1 MFFKRAKQSKSKST
15 EPEAGAAPSAAADT
29 PAPGAKDAAG
39 RAPEHKGLN
48 GSASPPNLDPQGLDP
63 KTLGFETTADIEPA
77 GALVGQARALNALTF
92 GAGMKGPGYNI
103 LVTGTD
109 GSGYAA
115 TVRSELQSIA
125 RTAEKPSDW
134 VYVSSFDAAGGFR
147 ALKLPA
153 GTAKAFADGMA
164 HVVDRLAD
172 ALPAAFAAD
181 DYELRRRTIEE
192 EFRFGREDAL
202 ETLRREAEAQN
213 IALLRTP
220 TGIAVAPILDGK
232 VVKTDVFNSVPES
245 LRREVETKIAALE
258 SEIEALLAER
268 PGAEKARRERLHALN
283 EQVAGRQVRAVL
295 DELKIQFG
303 DTSGVESFVKGAGRD
318 LIRNA
323 ALFLGAGP
331 HDGMRVPAGSIGDAR
346 FTRYRVHVMAAS
358 GATPGA
364 PVVQEGNPTY
374 SNIFGRVESGS
385 GGEGQP
391 AQVARIKPGALQRAN
406 GGFLLI
412 EARELLSSRATA
424 EALARALEA
433 GEIRFDP
440 PSEPVALGSNE
451 IPDLEPIPLTVK
463 LVVLGDADGQ
473 RALAKSCPQLVR
485 LFKVE
490 AEFEDAVE
498 RSDEAI
504 SAYARL
510 IAGIVA
516 QNSLKPL
523 DAGGVAML
531 IDEAARKAGGNGKLS
546 LEVGH
551 IADICREADHWAGRE
566 GRKITSVPDI
576 KRALDERR
584 GRSSERGP
592 GSGLGSLS

>member
-1 MFFKRAKQSKSKST
+1 MFFKRAKQGKSKSGDAET
-15 EPEAGAAPSAAADT
+15 AAAQPEASAAAP
-29 PAPGAKDAAG
+29 PADAHA
-39 RAPEHKGLN
+39 GLN
-48 GSASPPNLDPQGLDP
+48 GSSSPLPNLDAKGLDP
-63 KTLGFETTADIEPA
+63 KTLGFETTADIEP
-77 GALVGQARALNALTF
+77 GDGLVGQARALNALTF

-103 LVTGTD
+103 LVTGND

-125 RTAEKPSDW
+125 RIAEKPADW
-134 VYVSSFDAAGGFR
+134 VYVSSFDSTGGFR

-164 HVVDRLAD
+164 QVVDRLAD

-181 DYELRRRTIEE
+181 DYELKRRTIEE
-192 EFRFGREDAL
+192 EFRFSREDAL
-202 ETLRREAEAQN
+202 ETLRREAESQN

-220 TGIAVAPILDGK
+220 SGVAVAPILEGK

-268 PGAEKARRERLHALN
+268 PGAEKARRDRLLALN
-283 EQVAGRQVRAVL
+283 EQVAGRQVRAAL

-303 DTSGVESFVKGAGRD
+303 DTSGVESFIKAAGRD

-323 ALFLGAGP
+323 ALFLGSGANDSVKIP
-331 HDGMRVPAGSIGDAR
+331 VGSIGDPR
-346 FTRYRVHVMAAS
+346 FTRYRVHIMAAS

-364 PVVQEGNPTY
+364 PVVAEANPTY
-374 SNIFGRVESGS
+374 ANIFGRVESTS
-385 GGEGQP
+385 GGEGP
-391 AQVARIKPGALQRAN
+391 AAQIGRIKSGALHKAN
-406 GGFLLI
+406 GGFLLL
-412 EARELLSSRATA
+412 EARELLAARATA

-440 PSEPVALGSNE
+440 PSEPVTLGSSE
-451 IPDLEPIPLTVK
+451 IPDLEAIPLNVK
-463 LVVLGDADGQ
+463 LVVLGDAEAQ
-473 RALAKSCPQLVR
+473 RALAKSCPHLVR
-485 LFKVE
+485 LFKAE

-498 RSDEAI
+498 RSDEVVT
-504 SAYARL
+504 AYART

-516 QNSLKPL
+516 QNSLKPV

-566 GRKITSVPDI
+566 GRKITSGPDV
-576 KRALDERR
+576 KRALDERA
-584 GRSSERGP
+584 GRSPERGP
-592 GSGLGSLS
+592 RSLS

>member
-1 MFFKRAKQSKSKST
+1 MFFKRAKQGKSKSA
-15 EPEAGAAPSAAADT
+15 EQEAPAPEAAPLPEATNSAAP
-29 PAPGAKDAAG
+29 P
-39 RAPEHKGLN
+39 L
-48 GSASPPNLDPQGLDP
+48 PNLDPKGLDP

-77 GALVGQARALNALTF
+77 NSAIGQTRALNALAF
-92 GAGMKGPGYNI
+92 GAGMKGSGYNI
-103 LVTGTD
+103 LVSGSE

-125 RTAEKPSDW
+125 RTSEKPCDW
-134 VYVSSFDAAGGFR
+134 VYVSSFDATGGFR

-153 GTAKAFADGMA
+153 GTAKAFADGVA
-164 HVVDRLAD
+164 QVIDRLAD

-181 DYELRRRTIEE
+181 DYELKRRTIEE

-220 TGIAVAPILDGK
+220 AGIAVAPILEGK
-232 VVKTDVFNSVPES
+232 VVKTDVFNSVPEE
-245 LRREVETKIAALE
+245 LRREVESKIATLE

-295 DELKIQFG
+295 DELKIEFG
-303 DTSGVESFVKGAGRD
+303 DTAGVESFLKAAGRD
-318 LIRNA
+318 LVRNA
-323 ALFLGAGP
+323 ALFLAAGG
-331 HDGMRVPAGSIGDAR
+331 HESVKVAVGSIGDAR
-346 FTRYRVHVMAAS
+346 FMRYRVHVMAGS

-364 PVVQEGNPTY
+364 PVVQEANPTY
-374 SNIFGRVESGS
+374 ANLFGRVESTG

-391 AQVARIKPGALQRAN
+391 PQVSRIKPGALHRAN
-406 GGFLLI
+406 GGFLLL
-412 EARELLSSRATA
+412 EARELVAARASA

-433 GEIRFDP
+433 AEIRFDP
-440 PSEPVALGSNE
+440 PSEPVALGSSE
-451 IPDLEPIPLTVK
+451 IPDLEPIPLNVK
-463 LVVLGDADGQ
+463 LVILGDAEDQ
-473 RALAKSCPQLVR
+473 RALAKSCPHLTR

-498 RSDEAI
+498 RSEEVI

-516 QNSLKPL
+516 QNSLKPV

-531 IDEAARKAGGNGKLS
+531 IDEAGRKAGGNGKLS
-546 LEVGH
+546 LEVAH
-551 IADICREADHWAGRE
+551 IADICREADHWAERE
-566 GRKITSVPDI
+566 GRKVTSVADVT
-576 KRALDERR
+576 RALEERK
-584 GRSSERGP
+584 GRSLERG
-592 GSGLGSLS
+592 SRTLS

>member
-1 MFFKRAKQSKSKST
+1 MFFKRAKQGKSKSA
-15 EPEAGAAPSAAADT
+15 EPESAAPAPAPSSETHAGA
-29 PAPGAKDAAG
+29 
-39 RAPEHKGLN
+39 N
-48 GSASPPNLDPQGLDP
+48 GSAPPLPNLDAGGLDP

-77 GALVGQARALNALTF
+77 SGAVGQARALNALTF

-103 LVTGTD
+103 LVTGTE

-115 TVRSELQSIA
+115 TVRSELQAIA
-125 RTAEKPSDW
+125 RTTEKPSDW

-164 HVVDRLAD
+164 QVIDRLAD

-181 DYELRRRTIEE
+181 DYELKRRTIEE
-192 EFRFGREDAL
+192 EFRFSREDAL

-220 TGIAVAPILDGK
+220 AGIAVAPILEGK
-232 VVKTDVFNSVPES
+232 VVKTDVFNSVPEE

-268 PGAEKARRERLHALN
+268 PGAEKARRERLNALN

-303 DTSGVESFVKGAGRD
+303 DASGVESFIKAAGRD

-323 ALFLGAGP
+323 ALFLGSGG
-331 HDGMRVPAGSIGDAR
+331 HESVKVPVGTIGDPR
-346 FTRYRVHVMAAS
+346 FMRYRVHVMAAS

-364 PVVQEGNPTY
+364 PVVAEANPTY
-374 SNIFGRVESGS
+374 ANIFGRVESAAG

-391 AQVARIKPGALQRAN
+391 VQVSRIKPGALHRAN
-406 GGFLLI
+406 GGFLLL
-412 EARELLSSRATA
+412 EARELLSAPRATA

-440 PSEPVALGSNE
+440 PSEPVALGSSE
-451 IPDLEPIPLTVK
+451 IPDLEPIPLSAK
-463 LVVLGDADGQ
+463 LVVLGDAADQ
-473 RALAKSCPQLVR
+473 RALAKGCPRLMR

-490 AEFEDAVE
+490 AEFEDSVE
-498 RSDEAI
+498 RSDEI
-504 SAYARL
+504 ITAYARL

-516 QNSLKPL
+516 QNSLKPV

-531 IDEAARKAGGNGKLS
+531 IDEAAHKAGGNGKLS
-546 LEVGH
+546 LEVSH

-566 GRKITSVPDI
+566 GRKVTSIDDV
-576 KRALDERR
+576 KRALEERK
-584 GRSSERGP
+584 GRSGAR
-592 GSGLGSLS
+592 GLGALS

>member
-1 MFFKRAKQSKSKST
+1 MFFKRAKQSKSKSA
-15 EPEAGAAPSAAADT
+15 EPETSAAATPDATPAPETRDAAGAHTSANGAAP
-29 PAPGAKDAAG
+29 P
-39 RAPEHKGLN
+39 L
-48 GSASPPNLDPQGLDP
+48 PNLDPKGLDP
-63 KTLGFETTADIEPA
+63 KALGFETTADIEPA
-77 GALVGQARALNALTF
+77 GAPIGQARALNALTF

-103 LVTGTD
+103 LVTGNED
-109 GSGYAA
+109 SGYAA
-115 TVRSELQSIA
+115 TVRSELQAIA

-164 HVVDRLAD
+164 QAIDRLAD

-181 DYELRRRTIEE
+181 DYELKRRTIEE
-192 EFRFGREDAL
+192 EFRFSREDAL

-220 TGIAVAPILDGK
+220 AGVAVAPILEGK
-232 VVKTDVFNSVPES
+232 VVKTDVFNSVPEE

-268 PGAEKARRERLHALN
+268 PGAEKARRDRLNALN

-303 DTSGVESFVKGAGRD
+303 DASGVESFIKAAARD

-323 ALFLGAGP
+323 ALFLGSGG
-331 HDGMRVPAGSIGDAR
+331 HESVKVPVGSIGDAR

-364 PVVQEGNPTY
+364 PVVQEANPTY
-374 SNIFGRVESGS
+374 SNIFGRVESAS
-385 GGEGQP
+385 GGGDGQP
-391 AQVARIKPGALQRAN
+391 AQVSRIKPGALHRAN

-412 EARELLSSRATA
+412 EARELISSRSTA

-440 PSEPVALGSNE
+440 PSDPVALGPGE
-451 IPDLEPIPLTVK
+451 LPDLEPIPLSAK
-463 LVVLGDADGQ
+463 LVVLGDPGDQ
-473 RALAKSCPQLVR
+473 RALAKSCPHLIR

-490 AEFEDAVE
+490 AEFEDVVE
-498 RSDEAI
+498 RSDEVI

-516 QNSLKPL
+516 QNSLKPV
-523 DAGGVAML
+523 DAGGVALL

-546 LEVGH
+546 LEVAH

-566 GRKITSVPDI
+566 GRNVTSVADI
-576 KRALDERR
+576 TRALEERK
-584 GRSSERGP
+584 GRSLERG
-592 GSGLGSLS
+592 LRSLS

>member
-1 MFFKRAKQSKSKST
+1 MFFKRAKQGKSKSA
-15 EPEAGAAPSAAADT
+15 EPESAAPAPAASSETHAGA
-29 PAPGAKDAAG
+29 
-39 RAPEHKGLN
+39 N
-48 GSASPPNLDPQGLDP
+48 GSAPPLPNLDAGGLDP

-77 GALVGQARALNALTF
+77 SGAVGQARALNALTF

-103 LVTGTD
+103 LVTGTE

-115 TVRSELQSIA
+115 TVRSELQAIA
-125 RTAEKPSDW
+125 RTTEKPSDW

-164 HVVDRLAD
+164 QVIDRLAD
-172 ALPAAFAAD
+172 ALPVAFAAD
-181 DYELRRRTIEE
+181 DYELKRRTIEE
-192 EFRFGREDAL
+192 EFRFSREDAL

-220 TGIAVAPILDGK
+220 AGIAVAPILEGK
-232 VVKTDVFNSVPES
+232 VVKTDVFNSVPEE

-268 PGAEKARRERLHALN
+268 PGAEKARRERLNALN

-303 DTSGVESFVKGAGRD
+303 DASGVESFIKAGGRD

-323 ALFLGAGP
+323 ALFLGSGG
-331 HDGMRVPAGSIGDAR
+331 HESVKVPVGTIGDPR
-346 FTRYRVHVMAAS
+346 FMRYRVHVMAAS

-364 PVVQEGNPTY
+364 PVVAEANPTY
-374 SNIFGRVESGS
+374 ANIFGRVESAAG

-391 AQVARIKPGALQRAN
+391 VQVSRIRPGALHRAN
-406 GGFLLI
+406 GGFLLL
-412 EARELLSSRATA
+412 EARELLSAPRATA

-440 PSEPVALGSNE
+440 PSEPVALGSSE
-451 IPDLEPIPLTVK
+451 IPDLEPIPLSAK
-463 LVVLGDADGQ
+463 LVVLGDAADQ
-473 RALAKSCPQLVR
+473 RALAKGCPRLMR

-490 AEFEDAVE
+490 AEFEDTVE
-498 RSDEAI
+498 RSDEII

-516 QNSLKPL
+516 QNSLKPV

-546 LEVGH
+546 LEVSH

-566 GRKITSVPDI
+566 GRKVTSIDDV
-576 KRALDERR
+576 KRALEERK
-584 GRSSERGP
+584 GRSGAR
-592 GSGLGSLS
+592 GLGALS

>member
-1 MFFKRAKQSKSKST
+1 MFFKRAKQGKSKSG
-15 EPEAGAAPSAAADT
+15 EPETSASAAPDVAPLPAA
-29 PAPGAKDAAG
+29 
-39 RAPEHKGLN
+39 
-48 GSASPPNLDPQGLDP
+48 SASTNGTAPPLPNLDSNGLDP
-63 KTLGFETTADIEPA
+63 TTLGFETTADIEPA
-77 GALVGQARALNALTF
+77 GGAIGQARALDALAF

-103 LVTGTD
+103 LVTGND

-125 RTAEKPSDW
+125 RTTEKPSDW

-164 HVVDRLAD
+164 QVIDRLAD

-181 DYELRRRTIEE
+181 DYELKRRTIEE

-220 TGIAVAPILDGK
+220 AGIAVAPILEGK
-232 VVKTDVFNSVPES
+232 VVKTDVFNSVPEL

-268 PGAEKARRERLHALN
+268 PGAEKARREHLLALN
-283 EQVAGRQVRAVL
+283 EQVAGRQVRAAL
-295 DELKIQFG
+295 DELKIRFG
-303 DTSGVESFVKGAGRD
+303 DTSGVESFIKAAGRD

-323 ALFLGAGP
+323 ALFLAPGG
-331 HDGMRVPAGSIGDAR
+331 HESVKVPVGSIGDAR

-364 PVVQEGNPTY
+364 PVVQEANPTY
-374 SNIFGRVESGS
+374 GNLFGRVKSAGS

-391 AQVARIKPGALQRAN
+391 AQLSRIKPGALHRAN
-406 GGFLLI
+406 GGFLLLD
-412 EARELLSSRATA
+412 AAALLSTRAIA

-440 PSEPVALGSNE
+440 PSEQVALGSNE
-451 IPDLEPIPLTVK
+451 IPDLEPIPLSVK
-463 LVVLGDADGQ
+463 LVILGAADDQ
-473 RALAKSCPQLVR
+473 RALAKSCPHLMR
-485 LFKVE
+485 LFKAE

-498 RSDEAI
+498 RSAEVI

-516 QNSLKPL
+516 QNSLKPV

-546 LEVGH
+546 LEVSH

-566 GRKITSVPDI
+566 GRKVTSIADI
-576 KRALDERR
+576 KRALDERK
-584 GRSSERGP
+584 GRSLGR
-592 GSGLGSLS
+592 GLGSPS

>member
-1 MFFKRAKQSKSKST
+1 MFFKRAKQGKSKSGDET
-15 EPEAGAAPSAAADT
+15 AAAQPEASAAAP
-29 PAPGAKDAAG
+29 PADAHA
-39 RAPEHKGLN
+39 GLN
-48 GSASPPNLDPQGLDP
+48 GSSSPLPNLDAKGLDP
-63 KTLGFETTADIEPA
+63 KTLGFETTADIEP
-77 GALVGQARALNALTF
+77 GDGLVGQARALNALTF

-103 LVTGTD
+103 LVTGND

-125 RTAEKPSDW
+125 RIAEKPADW
-134 VYVSSFDAAGGFR
+134 VYVSSFDSTGGFR

-164 HVVDRLAD
+164 QVVDRLAD

-181 DYELRRRTIEE
+181 DYELKRRTIEE
-192 EFRFGREDAL
+192 EFRFSREDAL
-202 ETLRREAEAQN
+202 ETLRREAESQN

-220 TGIAVAPILDGK
+220 SGVAVAPILEGK

-268 PGAEKARRERLHALN
+268 PGAEKARRDRLLALN
-283 EQVAGRQVRAVL
+283 EQVAGRQVRAAL

-303 DTSGVESFVKGAGRD
+303 DTSGVESFIKAAGRD

-323 ALFLGAGP
+323 ALFLGSGANDSVKLP
-331 HDGMRVPAGSIGDAR
+331 VGSIGDPR
-346 FTRYRVHVMAAS
+346 FTRYRVHIMAAS

-364 PVVQEGNPTY
+364 PVVVEANPTY
-374 SNIFGRVESGS
+374 ANIFGRVESTS
-385 GGEGQP
+385 GGEGP
-391 AQVARIKPGALQRAN
+391 AAQIGRIKSGALHKAN
-406 GGFLLI
+406 GGFLLL
-412 EARELLSSRATA
+412 EARELLAARATA

-440 PSEPVALGSNE
+440 PSEPVTLGSSE
-451 IPDLEPIPLTVK
+451 IPDLEAIPLNVK
-463 LVVLGDADGQ
+463 LVVFGDAEAQ
-473 RALAKSCPQLVR
+473 RALAKSCSHLVR
-485 LFKVE
+485 LFKAE

-498 RSDEAI
+498 RSDEVVT
-504 SAYARL
+504 AYART

-516 QNSLKPL
+516 QNSLKPV

-531 IDEAARKAGGNGKLS
+531 IDEAARRAGGNGKLS

-566 GRKITSVPDI
+566 GRKITSGPDV
-576 KRALDERR
+576 KRALDERT
-584 GRSSERGP
+584 GRSPERGP
-592 GSGLGSLS
+592 RSLS

>member
-1 MFFKRAKQSKSKST
+1 MFFKRAKQGKSKSG
-15 EPEAGAAPSAAADT
+15 EPETAAPQAAAADT
-29 PAPGAKDAAG
+29 PPLPEAQGAASAHSAD
-39 RAPEHKGLN
+39 HTGLN
-48 GSASPPNLDPQGLDP
+48 GSAPPLPNLDPKGLDP
-63 KTLGFETTADIEPA
+63 KTLGFETTADIEPS
-77 GALVGQARALNALTF
+77 GGLVGQARALNALTF
-92 GAGMKGPGYNI
+92 GAGMKGPGYNT
-103 LVTGTD
+103 LVTGND
-109 GSGYAA
+109 GSGYVA
-115 TVRSELQSIA
+115 TVRSELQAIA
-125 RTAEKPSDW
+125 RVAEKPSDW

-164 HVVDRLAD
+164 QVVDRLAD

-192 EFRFGREDAL
+192 EFRFGRDDAL
-202 ETLRREAEAQN
+202 ETLRREAESQN

-220 TGIAVAPILDGK
+220 AGIAVAPILEGK

-268 PGAEKARRERLHALN
+268 PGAEKARRERLNALN
-283 EQVAGRQVRAVL
+283 EQVAGRQARAVL

-303 DTSGVESFVKGAGRD
+303 DTSGVESFIKAAGRD

-323 ALFLGAGP
+323 ALFLGSGA
-331 HDGMRVPAGSIGDAR
+331 HDSMRVPVGSIGDAR
-346 FTRYRVHVMAAS
+346 FTRYRVHVIAAS

-364 PVVQEGNPTY
+364 PVVQEANPTY
-374 SNIFGRVESGS
+374 ANIFGRVESAGG

-391 AQVARIKPGALQRAN
+391 AQVARIKPGALHRAN
-406 GGFLLI
+406 GGFLLL
-412 EARELLSSRATA
+412 EARELLASRATA

-440 PSEPVALGSNE
+440 PSEPVPLGSSE
-451 IPDLEPIPLTVK
+451 IPDLEPIPLSVK
-463 LVVLGDADGQ
+463 LVILGNADDQ
-473 RALAKSCPQLVR
+473 RALAKGCPHLVR

-490 AEFEDAVE
+490 VEFEDAVE
-498 RSDEAI
+498 RSAEVI

-516 QNSLKPL
+516 QNSLKPV

-584 GRSSERGP
+584 GRASER
-592 GSGLGSLS
+592 GLGSLS

>member
-1 MFFKRAKQSKSKST
+1 MFFKRAKQGKSKSGDAET
-15 EPEAGAAPSAAADT
+15 AAAQPEASAVAP
-29 PAPGAKDAAG
+29 PPDAQAS
-39 RAPEHKGLN
+39 LN
-48 GSASPPNLDPQGLDP
+48 GSSSPLPNLDAKGLDP
-63 KTLGFETTADIEPA
+63 KTLGFETTADIEP
-77 GALVGQARALNALTF
+77 GDGLVGQARALNALTF

-103 LVTGTD
+103 LVTGND

-125 RTAEKPSDW
+125 RIAEKPADW
-134 VYVSSFDAAGGFR
+134 VYVSSFNSTGGFR

-164 HVVDRLAD
+164 QVIDRLAD

-181 DYELRRRTIEE
+181 DYELKRRTIEE
-192 EFRFGREDAL
+192 EFRFSREDAL
-202 ETLRREAEAQN
+202 ETLRREAESQN

-220 TGIAVAPILDGK
+220 SGVAVAPILEGK

-268 PGAEKARRERLHALN
+268 PGAEKARRDRLLALN
-283 EQVAGRQVRAVL
+283 EQVAGRQVRAAL

-303 DTSGVESFVKGAGRD
+303 DTSGVESFIKAAGRD

-323 ALFLGAGP
+323 ALFLGSGANDSVKIP
-331 HDGMRVPAGSIGDAR
+331 VGSIGDPR
-346 FTRYRVHVMAAS
+346 FTRYRVHIMAAS

-364 PVVQEGNPTY
+364 PVVAEANPTY
-374 SNIFGRVESGS
+374 ANIFGRVESAS
-385 GGEGQP
+385 GGEGP
-391 AQVARIKPGALQRAN
+391 AAQVGRIKSGALHKAN
-406 GGFLLI
+406 GGFLLL
-412 EARELLSSRATA
+412 EARELLAARATA

-440 PSEPVALGSNE
+440 PSEPVALGSSE
-451 IPDLEPIPLTVK
+451 IPDLEAIPLNVK
-463 LVVLGDADGQ
+463 LVVLGDAEDQ
-473 RALAKSCPQLVR
+473 RSLAKSCPHLVR
-485 LFKVE
+485 LFKAE

-498 RSDEAI
+498 RSDEVVT
-504 SAYARL
+504 AYART

-516 QNSLKPL
+516 QNSLKPV
-523 DAGGVAML
+523 DADGVAML
-531 IDEAARKAGGNGKLS
+531 IDEAARRAGGNGKLS

-566 GRKITSVPDI
+566 GRKITSGPDV
-576 KRALDERR
+576 KRALDERT
-584 GRSSERGP
+584 GRSPERGP
-592 GSGLGSLS
+592 RSLS

>member
-1 MFFKRAKQSKSKST
+1 MFFKRAKQGKSKSA
-15 EPEAGAAPSAAADT
+15 EPESAAPAAAASSETHAGA
-29 PAPGAKDAAG
+29 
-39 RAPEHKGLN
+39 N
-48 GSASPPNLDPQGLDP
+48 GSAPPLPNLDAGGLDP

-77 GALVGQARALNALTF
+77 SGAVGQARALNALTF

-103 LVTGTD
+103 LVTGTE

-115 TVRSELQSIA
+115 TVRSELQAIA
-125 RTAEKPSDW
+125 RTTEKPSDW

-147 ALKLPA
+147 ALKLPP

-164 HVVDRLAD
+164 QVIDRLAD

-181 DYELRRRTIEE
+181 DYELKRRTIEE
-192 EFRFGREDAL
+192 EFRFSREDAL

-220 TGIAVAPILDGK
+220 AGIAVAPILEGK
-232 VVKTDVFNSVPES
+232 VVKTDVFNSVPEE

-268 PGAEKARRERLHALN
+268 PGAEKARRERLNALN

-303 DTSGVESFVKGAGRD
+303 DASGVESFIKAAGRD

-323 ALFLGAGP
+323 ALFLGSGG
-331 HDGMRVPAGSIGDAR
+331 HESVKVPVGTIGDPR
-346 FTRYRVHVMAAS
+346 FMRYRVHVMAAS

-364 PVVQEGNPTY
+364 PVVAEANPTY
-374 SNIFGRVESGS
+374 ANIFGRIESAAG

-391 AQVARIKPGALQRAN
+391 VQVSRIKPGALHRAN
-406 GGFLLI
+406 GGFLLL
-412 EARELLSSRATA
+412 EARELLSAPRATA

-440 PSEPVALGSNE
+440 PSEPVALGSSE
-451 IPDLEPIPLTVK
+451 IPDLEPIPLSAK
-463 LVVLGDADGQ
+463 LVVLGDAADQ
-473 RALAKSCPQLVR
+473 RALAKGCPRLMR

-490 AEFEDAVE
+490 AEFEDTVE
-498 RSDEAI
+498 RSDEII

-516 QNSLKPL
+516 QNSLKPV

-546 LEVGH
+546 LEVSH

-566 GRKITSVPDI
+566 GRKVTSIDDV
-576 KRALDERR
+576 KRALEERK
-584 GRSSERGP
+584 GRSGAR
-592 GSGLGSLS
+592 GLGALS

>member
-1 MFFKRAKQSKSKST
+1 MFFKRAKQGKSKSA
-15 EPEAGAAPSAAADT
+15 EPESAAPAPAVSSETHAGA
-29 PAPGAKDAAG
+29 
-39 RAPEHKGLN
+39 N
-48 GSASPPNLDPQGLDP
+48 GSAPPLPNLDAGGLDP

-77 GALVGQARALNALTF
+77 SGAVGQARALNALTF

-103 LVTGTD
+103 LVTGTE

-115 TVRSELQSIA
+115 TVRSELQAIA
-125 RTAEKPSDW
+125 RTTEKPSDW

-164 HVVDRLAD
+164 QVIDRLAD

-181 DYELRRRTIEE
+181 DYELKRRTIEE
-192 EFRFGREDAL
+192 EFRFSREDAL

-220 TGIAVAPILDGK
+220 AGVAVAPILEGK
-232 VVKTDVFNSVPES
+232 VVKTDVFNSVPEE

-268 PGAEKARRERLHALN
+268 PGAEKARRERLNALN

-303 DTSGVESFVKGAGRD
+303 DASGVESFIKAAGRD

-323 ALFLGAGP
+323 ALFLGSGG
-331 HDGMRVPAGSIGDAR
+331 HESVKVPVGTIGDPR
-346 FTRYRVHVMAAS
+346 FMRYRVHVMAAS

-364 PVVQEGNPTY
+364 PVVAEANPTY
-374 SNIFGRVESGS
+374 ANIFGRVESAAG

-391 AQVARIKPGALQRAN
+391 VQVSRIKPGALHRAN
-406 GGFLLI
+406 GGFLLL
-412 EARELLSSRATA
+412 EARELLSAPRATA

-440 PSEPVALGSNE
+440 PSEPVALGSSE
-451 IPDLEPIPLTVK
+451 IPDLEPIPLSAK
-463 LVVLGDADGQ
+463 LVVLGDAADQ
-473 RALAKSCPQLVR
+473 RALAKGCPRLMR

-490 AEFEDAVE
+490 AEFEDTVE
-498 RSDEAI
+498 RSDEII

-516 QNSLKPL
+516 QNSLKPV

-546 LEVGH
+546 LEVSH

-566 GRKITSVPDI
+566 GRKVTSIDDV
-576 KRALDERR
+576 KRALEERK
-584 GRSSERGP
+584 GRSGAR
-592 GSGLGSLS
+592 GLGALS

>member
-1 MFFKRAKQSKSKST
+1 MFFKRSKQGKSKSPEADKGT
-15 EPEAGAAPSAAADT
+15 PDATPEAGAAA
-29 PAPGAKDAAG
+29 GAHSGA
-39 RAPEHKGLN
+39 N
-48 GSASPPNLDPQGLDP
+48 GSVPPLPDLDTKGLDP

-77 GALVGQARALNALTF
+77 GAAFGQTRALGALTF

-103 LVTGTD
+103 TVVGNEA
-109 GSGYAA
+109 SGYAA
-115 TVRSELQSIA
+115 TVRSELQAIA

-134 VYVSSFDAAGGFR
+134 VYVSSFDASGGFR

-164 HVVDRLAD
+164 LAIDRLAD

-181 DYELRRRTIEE
+181 DYDLKRRTIEE
-192 EFRFGREDAL
+192 EFRFSREDAL

-220 TGIAVAPILDGK
+220 AGVAVAPILEGK
-232 VVKTDVFNSVPES
+232 VVKTDVFNSVPEE

-268 PGAEKARRERLHALN
+268 PGAEKARRERLNALN

-303 DTSGVESFVKGAGRD
+303 DASGVESFIKAAGRD

-323 ALFLGAGP
+323 ALFLSASG
-331 HDGMRVPAGSIGDAR
+331 HDSLKVPVGSIGDAR
-346 FTRYRVHVMAAS
+346 FMRYRVHVMAAS

-364 PVVQEGNPTY
+364 PVVMEANPTY
-374 SNIFGRVESGS
+374 ANIFGRIESAPA
-385 GGEGQP
+385 GGDGPPGQ
-391 AQVARIKPGALQRAN
+391 VSRIKPGALHRAN
-406 GGFLLI
+406 GGFLLL
-412 EARELLSSRATA
+412 EARELLSAPRATA

-440 PSEPVALGSNE
+440 PSEPVALGANE
-451 IPDLEPIPLTVK
+451 IPDLEPIPLNVK
-463 LVVLGDADGQ
+463 LVVLGDAADH
-473 RALAKSCPQLVR
+473 RLLAKGCPRLMR
-485 LFKVE
+485 LFKVDV
-490 AEFEDAVE
+490 EFEDEVE
-498 RSDEAI
+498 RSEEVI

-546 LEVGH
+546 LEVSH

-566 GRKITSVPDI
+566 GRKVTSAADIT
-576 KRALDERR
+576 RALEERKVR
-584 GRSSERGP
+584 LGPRELGASS
-592 GSGLGSLS
+592 

>member
-1 MFFKRAKQSKSKST
+1 MFFKRAKQGKSKSA
-15 EPEAGAAPSAAADT
+15 EPESAAPAAAASSETHAGA
-29 PAPGAKDAAG
+29 
-39 RAPEHKGLN
+39 N
-48 GSASPPNLDPQGLDP
+48 GSAPPLPNLDAGGLDP

-77 GALVGQARALNALTF
+77 SGAVGQARALNALTF

-103 LVTGTD
+103 LVTGTE

-115 TVRSELQSIA
+115 TVRSELQAIA
-125 RTAEKPSDW
+125 RTTEKPSDW

-164 HVVDRLAD
+164 QVIDRLAD

-181 DYELRRRTIEE
+181 DYELKRRTIEE
-192 EFRFGREDAL
+192 EFRFSREDAL

-220 TGIAVAPILDGK
+220 AGVAVAPILEGK
-232 VVKTDVFNSVPES
+232 VVKTDVFNSVPEE

-268 PGAEKARRERLHALN
+268 PGAEKARRERLNALN

-303 DTSGVESFVKGAGRD
+303 DASGVESFIKAAGRD

-323 ALFLGAGP
+323 ALFLGSGG
-331 HDGMRVPAGSIGDAR
+331 HESVKVPVGTIGDPR
-346 FTRYRVHVMAAS
+346 FMRYRVHVMAAS

-364 PVVQEGNPTY
+364 PVVAEANPTY
-374 SNIFGRVESGS
+374 ANIFGRVESAAG

-391 AQVARIKPGALQRAN
+391 VQVSRIKPGALHRAN
-406 GGFLLI
+406 GGFLLL
-412 EARELLSSRATA
+412 EARELLSAPRATA

-440 PSEPVALGSNE
+440 PSEPVALGSSE
-451 IPDLEPIPLTVK
+451 IPDLEPIPLSAK
-463 LVVLGDADGQ
+463 LVVLGDAADQ
-473 RALAKSCPQLVR
+473 RALAKGCPRLMR

-490 AEFEDAVE
+490 AEFEDTVE
-498 RSDEAI
+498 RSDEII

-516 QNSLKPL
+516 QNSLKPV

-546 LEVGH
+546 LEVSH

-566 GRKITSVPDI
+566 GRKVTSIDDV
-576 KRALDERR
+576 KRALEERK
-584 GRSSERGP
+584 GRSGAR
-592 GSGLGSLS
+592 GLGALS

>member
-1 MFFKRAKQSKSKST
+1 MFFKRAKQGKSKSA
-15 EPEAGAAPSAAADT
+15 EPESAAPAPAASSETHAGA
-29 PAPGAKDAAG
+29 
-39 RAPEHKGLN
+39 N
-48 GSASPPNLDPQGLDP
+48 GSAPPLPNLDAGGLDP

-77 GALVGQARALNALTF
+77 SGAVGQARALNALTF

-103 LVTGTD
+103 LVTGTE

-115 TVRSELQSIA
+115 TVRSELQAIA
-125 RTAEKPSDW
+125 RTTEKPSDW

-164 HVVDRLAD
+164 QVIDRLAD

-181 DYELRRRTIEE
+181 DYELKRRTIEE
-192 EFRFGREDAL
+192 EFRFSREDAL

-220 TGIAVAPILDGK
+220 AGIAVAPILEGK
-232 VVKTDVFNSVPES
+232 VVKTDVFNSVPEE

-268 PGAEKARRERLHALN
+268 PGAEKARRERLNALN

-303 DTSGVESFVKGAGRD
+303 DASGVESFIKAAGRD

-323 ALFLGAGP
+323 ALFLGSGG
-331 HDGMRVPAGSIGDAR
+331 HESVKVPVGTIGDPR
-346 FTRYRVHVMAAS
+346 FMRYRVHVMAAS

-364 PVVQEGNPTY
+364 PVVAEANPTY
-374 SNIFGRVESGS
+374 ANIFGRVESAAG

-391 AQVARIKPGALQRAN
+391 VQVSRIKPGALHRAN
-406 GGFLLI
+406 GGFLLL
-412 EARELLSSRATA
+412 EARELLSAPRATA

-440 PSEPVALGSNE
+440 PSEPVALGSSE
-451 IPDLEPIPLTVK
+451 IPDLEPIPLSAK
-463 LVVLGDADGQ
+463 LVVLGDAADQ
-473 RALAKSCPQLVR
+473 RALAKGCPRLMR

-490 AEFEDAVE
+490 AEFEDTVE
-498 RSDEAI
+498 RSDEI
-504 SAYARL
+504 ITAYARL

-516 QNSLKPL
+516 QNSLKPV

-531 IDEAARKAGGNGKLS
+531 IDEAAHKAGGNGKLS
-546 LEVGH
+546 LEVSH

-566 GRKITSVPDI
+566 GRKVTSIDDV
-576 KRALDERR
+576 KRALEERK
-584 GRSSERGP
+584 GRSGAR
-592 GSGLGSLS
+592 GLGALS

>member
-1 MFFKRAKQSKSKST
+1 MFFKRAKQGKSKSA
-15 EPEAGAAPSAAADT
+15 EPESAAPAAAASSETHAGA
-29 PAPGAKDAAG
+29 
-39 RAPEHKGLN
+39 N
-48 GSASPPNLDPQGLDP
+48 GSAPPLPNLDAGGLDP

-77 GALVGQARALNALTF
+77 SGAVGQARALNALTF

-103 LVTGTD
+103 LVTGTE

-115 TVRSELQSIA
+115 TVRSELQAIA
-125 RTAEKPSDW
+125 RTTEKPSDW

-147 ALKLPA
+147 ALKLPP

-164 HVVDRLAD
+164 QVIDRLAD

-181 DYELRRRTIEE
+181 DYELKRRTIEE
-192 EFRFGREDAL
+192 EFRFSREDAL

-220 TGIAVAPILDGK
+220 AGVAVAPILEGK
-232 VVKTDVFNSVPES
+232 VVKTDVFNSVPEE

-268 PGAEKARRERLHALN
+268 PGAEKARRERLNALN

-303 DTSGVESFVKGAGRD
+303 DASGVESFIKAAGRD

-323 ALFLGAGP
+323 ALFLGSGG
-331 HDGMRVPAGSIGDAR
+331 HESVKVPVGTIGDPR
-346 FTRYRVHVMAAS
+346 FMRYRVHVMAAS

-364 PVVQEGNPTY
+364 PVVAEANPTY
-374 SNIFGRVESGS
+374 ANIFGRVESAAG

-391 AQVARIKPGALQRAN
+391 VQVSRIKPGALHRAN
-406 GGFLLI
+406 GGFLLL
-412 EARELLSSRATA
+412 EARELLSAPRATA

-440 PSEPVALGSNE
+440 PSEPVALGSSE
-451 IPDLEPIPLTVK
+451 IPDLEPIPLSAK
-463 LVVLGDADGQ
+463 LVVLGDAADQ
-473 RALAKSCPQLVR
+473 RALAKGCPRLMR

-490 AEFEDAVE
+490 AEFEDTVE
-498 RSDEAI
+498 RSDEII

-516 QNSLKPL
+516 QNSLKPV

-546 LEVGH
+546 LEVSH

-566 GRKITSVPDI
+566 GRKVTSIDDV
-576 KRALDERR
+576 KRALEERK
-584 GRSSERGP
+584 GRSGAR
-592 GSGLGSLS
+592 GLGALS